1 MPIGTE
7 LLIEMIASGDSVTV
21 LPTCISAPFPSSHNL
36 RTVQVGRSPLART
49 WYCATRHSRM
59 SESVEIASHLIIDH
73 FAEGSTTRSST

>member
-21 LPTCISAPFPSSHNL
+21 LPTWIAAPFLSSHNL

-49 WYCATRHSRM
+49 WYCATRHGRL
-59 SESVEIASHLIIDH
+59 SESVEVTTRLIIDH
-73 FAEGSTTRSST
+73 FAEGSTTRGST